1 MVLWRKHGWRLL
13 AATAMIVGGQA
24 AFAAEPSAITAASVL
39 PLGVS
44 GGGVIGWVLI
54 AAFLVVFMQTGF
66 AMIETGLCRAKNAAH
81 TMSMNLMIF
90 ALGALGFWAYGFAFG
105 WGNSIHVHF
114 APSLRHGDGTFNS
127 GLIGLKGFFLNG
139 LTDPGVLAL
148 FFFTM
153 TLANIAAVIPTG
165 VMAERWRWKNF
176 CLYGLWAALPF
187 SIYAHWIWGGGWLA
201 NIGVNWNLGH
211 GAVDFA
217 GSGTVHALGGII
229 GLAGVLVLGPRAGK
243 YSLEG
248 RPFPIPAHH
257 LPMVVIGTLILAF
270 GWFGLN
276 SGWAFTVLNVQ
287 VSTIAVNT
295 ALAGAAGAI
304 AAMLTLQLKGLKPDT
319 TLMCN
324 GILSGLV
331 AISASCAF
339 VDGWA
344 AVLIGAIAG
353 SLVVFSVFFWEL
365 HHIDDPVGAISV
377 HGINGLWGLLAL
389 GLFANGKYGDG
400 WNGVAGGV
408 RGAFY
413 GDVSQLY
420 AQLLDAAVVAVFGFL
435 MAYVWFKLSNRITPI
450 RVSMETEMAGLD
462 GPEMGAIGYPDFT
475 VASRS

>member
-1 MVLWRKHGWRLL
+1 MVLGRKHGWRLL
-13 AATAMIVGGQA
+13 TATAIFFCGQA
-24 AFAAEPSAITAASVL
+24 AFAAEPPAITSASAL
-39 PLGVS
+39 ALGRES
-44 GGGVIGWVLI
+44 VIGWTLI

-81 TMSMNLMIF
+81 TMSMNLMVF
-90 ALGALGFWAYGFAFG
+90 ALSALGFWFYGFALG
-105 WGNSIHVHF
+105 WGDWIHG
-114 APSLRHGDGTFNS
+114 P
-127 GLIGLKGFFLNG
+127 FFLAG

-187 SIYAHWIWGGGWLA
+187 GIYAHWIWGGGWLA
-201 NIGVNWNLGH
+201 AMGTNWHLGH

-217 GSGTVHALGGII
+217 GSGAVHALGGVI
-229 GLAGVLVLGPRAGK
+229 GLAGAVVLGPRIGK

-257 LPMVVIGTLILAF
+257 LPMVVVGTLVLVV
-270 GWFGLN
+270 GWFGFN
-276 SGWAFTVLNVQ
+276 SGFVLTGVNVHIG
-287 VSTIAVNT
+287 TIVVNT
-295 ALAGAAGAI
+295 ALAGAAGAV
-304 AAMLTLQLKGLKPDT
+304 AAMLTLQLKGMKSDT

-331 AISASCAF
+331 AVSASCAF

-344 AVLIGAIAG
+344 AAMIGAVAG
-353 SLVVFSVFFWEL
+353 VLAVFGVFFWER

-377 HGINGLWGLLAL
+377 HGLSGLWGVVAL
-389 GLFANGKYGDG
+389 GLFANGKCGDG

-408 RGAFY
+408 RGALY

-450 RVSMETEMAGLD
+450 RVSIETEMVGLD

-475 VASRS
+475 VGSRS